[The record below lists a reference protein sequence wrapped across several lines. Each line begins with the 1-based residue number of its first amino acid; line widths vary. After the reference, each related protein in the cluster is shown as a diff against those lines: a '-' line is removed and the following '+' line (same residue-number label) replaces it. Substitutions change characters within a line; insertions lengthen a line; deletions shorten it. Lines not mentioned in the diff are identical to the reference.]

1 MDKPVEFSKFYRV
14 LNAAK
19 EGEEGKSHELESI
32 LKEYE
37 ASEKSASALHQ
48 LGEIFLYVGIMELY
62 KYSGTQDIKAIGVL
76 DKDAWD
82 QLAEQNNAELP
93 PLLANSMIRYSKSN
107 NLSKKISAK
116 WGASR
121 RNIEN
126 NIMQMARY
134 ITEGIIDSLED

>member
-19 EGEEGKSHELESI
+19 EGEEGKSAELESL

-37 ASEKSASALHQ
+37 KSEESAGPLHQ
-48 LGEIFLYVGIMELY
+48 LGETFIYVGMKELY
-62 KYSGTQDIKAIGVL
+62 SYSGTKDMEAIGLL

-82 QLAEQNNAELP
+82 KLAEDNKADLP
-93 PLLANSMIRYSKSN
+93 PLLANSMIRHSKN
-107 NLSKKISAK
+107 NKLSKKIANK
-116 WGASR
+116 WGISKR
-121 RNIEN
+121 EVEN

-134 ITEGIIDSLED
+134 ITEGIIDALE